1 MLTEGPPVHRTH
13 TTVDSPVGPLTL
25 VSAGGVLSGLYLDRQ
40 RYRPPAEIFGEPDD
54 TAFGQVMDQLA
65 EYFAGKRNEF
75 SVPVSLSGTRF
86 QRTVW
91 TALRDIPYGETI
103 SYGELAARIG
113 RPAAARAVGLA
124 NGKNPVSIIV
134 PCHRVVGSTGDLT
147 GYGGGLS
154 RKQYLLDLEQRTA
167 LCLPAPALR
176 ARPRSALLAPAL
188 CARPRATPL
197 TRMQNAAS
205 NRARS

>member
-25 VSAGGVLSGLYLDRQ
+25 VSADGVLSGLYLDRQ

-113 RPAAARAVGLA
+113 RPLPHVRSAWPTARTRSASSCPAIASSALPATSPATAAA
-124 NGKNPVSIIV
+124 
-134 PCHRVVGSTGDLT
+134 
-147 GYGGGLS
+147 
-154 RKQYLLDLEQRTA
+154 
-167 LCLPAPALR
+167 
-176 ARPRSALLAPAL
+176 
-188 CARPRATPL
+188 
-197 TRMQNAAS
+197 
-205 NRARS
+205 